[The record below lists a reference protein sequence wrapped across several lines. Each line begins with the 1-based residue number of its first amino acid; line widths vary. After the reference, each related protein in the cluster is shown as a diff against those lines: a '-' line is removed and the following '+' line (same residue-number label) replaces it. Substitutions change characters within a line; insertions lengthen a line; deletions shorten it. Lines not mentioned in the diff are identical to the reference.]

1 MEKCIVCLKD
11 DHPTTLIKLRQKGC
25 LGIIKASQERGDC
38 LSALEGNFVHQL
50 CRKTYTNPNDIKKYK
65 KEKLVLREIHT
76 NTPKLRSKSHFD
88 FKHHCLFCGNEA
100 TDSKKKDKNV
110 IQVRTD
116 DFESRIQDACD
127 LRNDDWAAEVRGRL
141 ESVSD
146 LHAADAVYHQACS
159 VNFRTC
165 KNTPVFRSPI
175 SPDAKPENKR
185 GRPALQEDGFYKT
198 VDFLKHHDD
207 EQISISDLV
216 EKMDE
221 MCDGN
226 AYSQMYLKKRLK
238 QHFGDE
244 IIITDIPGRKSV
256 VTLRETVTCILQ
268 DYYQRPSNLNPDDEK
283 RALIRAAAKLI
294 KSDIRSVDT
303 TKSIYP
309 TPANIASVDNNLSY
323 LPESLLLFLSNIFS
337 EIDPSVKIASIGQAV
352 MQASRPRALITPL
365 QLGLG
370 VQVHHNFASRFL
382 VSTLNSLGFCSSY
395 YEVQKFESSAA
406 AVQGVDLP
414 GDISSSFVQF
424 VADNVDHNTRTIDGL
439 NTFHGM
445 GIIAGITPGTKR
457 TQPIPRIAFSTD
469 EIKALAKI
477 EIKYY
482 KPQSDRMAELSYAEL
497 KNLNTLDKT
506 FRLDLLS
513 VIIWP
518 LKYPIPMWSGF
529 MQMVQTGDYPGK
541 SSVSFLPM
549 IDLNASDMTCIYST
563 LNFVANQA
571 KRYDITA
578 ILTFDQPLYW
588 KALSIVENE
597 NPGSTLK
604 SMVLRLGPFHTE
616 MSFLGSIG
624 NLMSNTGL
632 KEMLELIYAP
642 NAVTHILSGKAVAR
656 AFRGHMLVD
665 TALYCLLIADI
676 FNIDVSK
683 LLEEPNSTFETTD
696 MKEIDELYSQL
707 SSGELSASE
716 AGESDVLKNLE
727 ATVHRKQEILKQSR
741 TAKLWLQYSE
751 MVQVLRQFIKAERT
765 GNWPLH
771 LQSIQE
777 MLPFLAASGHNLYT
791 KTAYVYLM
799 TMQSLDE
806 DHPDVYASFINGNHV
821 IRRSNRYWAGI
832 SSDLFI
838 EQVLMRSVKTA
849 GGLTRGRGMTES
861 QRSLWLMS
869 MPACAEINQAMQDLS
884 GVGYF
889 SSEQHKDETHARQKK
904 DTNDIQTL
912 LTFLKSR
919 NPFIDSEVDRS
930 LRNIE
935 TGVVADKT
943 VNVDDAKKVGTSIL
957 QELVGK
963 NIADHTFRRKK
974 QAITL
979 GNKVQAKLDGEPL
992 RIDSQLLFQRC
1003 TTAAHGIF
1011 EDISEIFQFEL
1022 CGVPSSIF
1030 ETTGLPREPQKSTLA
1045 EYMWNL
1051 IGLKPKAPTET
1062 HFVLD
1067 GGSLI
1072 HRLPWAKGA
1081 TVDTICMTYFNYV
1094 NNHYTDATV
1103 VFDGYPSVPTTKDVT
1118 HFRRTK
1124 GIISPKVNFNNA
1136 TPIKTKKDEFLS
1148 NSENKQHFIN
1158 TLGEKLK
1165 DGHVQVIHAE
1175 DDC

>member
-110 IQVRTD
+110 
-116 DFESRIQDACD
+116 F
-127 LRNDDWAAEVRGRL
+127 
-141 ESVSD
+141 
-146 LHAADAVYHQACS
+146 QACS

-283 RALIRAAAKLI
+283 SFIKAAAKLI

-303 TKSIYP
+303 T
-309 TPANIASVDNNLSY
+309 N
-323 LPESLLLFLSNIFS
+323 
-337 EIDPSVKIASIGQAV
+337 
-352 MQASRPRALITPL
+352 
-365 QLGLG
+365 
-370 VQVHHNFASRFL
+370 
-382 VSTLNSLGFCSSY
+382 LGFCSSY

-414 GDISSSFVQF
+414 GDISNSFVQF

-683 LLEEPNSTFETTD
+683 LLEEPNSTLETTE

-707 SSGELSASE
+707 SSESCHFRC
-716 AGESDVLKNLE
+716 GESDVLKNLE

-777 MLPFLAASGHNLYT
+777 MLPF
-791 KTAYVYLM
+791 
-799 TMQSLDE
+799 
-806 DHPDVYASFINGNHV
+806 
-821 IRRSNRYWAGI
+821 W
-832 SSDLFI
+832 
-838 EQVLMRSVKTA
+838 
-849 GGLTRGRGMTES
+849 
-861 QRSLWLMS
+861 
-869 MPACAEINQAMQDLS
+869 
-884 GVGYF
+884 
-889 SSEQHKDETHARQKK
+889 QH
-904 DTNDIQTL
+904 
-912 LTFLKSR
+912 
-919 NPFIDSEVDRS
+919 
-930 LRNIE
+930 
-935 TGVVADKT
+935 
-943 VNVDDAKKVGTSIL
+943 
-957 QELVGK
+957 
-963 NIADHTFRRKK
+963 
-974 QAITL
+974 
-979 GNKVQAKLDGEPL
+979 
-992 RIDSQLLFQRC
+992 
-1003 TTAAHGIF
+1003 
-1011 EDISEIFQFEL
+1011 
-1022 CGVPSSIF
+1022 
-1030 ETTGLPREPQKSTLA
+1030 
-1045 EYMWNL
+1045 
-1051 IGLKPKAPTET
+1051 
-1062 HFVLD
+1062 
-1067 GGSLI
+1067 
-1072 HRLPWAKGA
+1072 
-1081 TVDTICMTYFNYV
+1081 
-1094 NNHYTDATV
+1094 
-1103 VFDGYPSVPTTKDVT
+1103 
-1118 HFRRTK
+1118 
-1124 GIISPKVNFNNA
+1124 
-1136 TPIKTKKDEFLS
+1136 IK
-1148 NSENKQHFIN
+1148 
-1158 TLGEKLK
+1158 
-1165 DGHVQVIHAE
+1165 
-1175 DDC
+1175 

>member
-1 MEKCIVCLKD
+1 MLHTDNFYISYIYTMEKCIVCLKD

-38 LSALEGNFVHQL
+38 LSALE
-50 CRKTYTNPNDIKKYK
+50 
-65 KEKLVLREIHT
+65 
-76 NTPKLRSKSHFD
+76 
-88 FKHHCLFCGNEA
+88 
-100 TDSKKKDKNV
+100 
-110 IQVRTD
+110 
-116 DFESRIQDACD
+116 
-127 LRNDDWAAEVRGRL
+127 
-141 ESVSD
+141 
-146 LHAADAVYHQACS
+146 
-159 VNFRTC
+159 
-165 KNTPVFRSPI
+165 
-175 SPDAKPENKR
+175 
-185 GRPALQEDGFYKT
+185 
-198 VDFLKHHDD
+198 
-207 EQISISDLV
+207 
-216 EKMDE
+216 
-221 MCDGN
+221 
-226 AYSQMYLKKRLK
+226 
-238 QHFGDE
+238 
-244 IIITDIPGRKSV
+244 
-256 VTLRETVTCILQ
+256 
-268 DYYQRPSNLNPDDEK
+268 
-283 RALIRAAAKLI
+283 
-294 KSDIRSVDT
+294 
-303 TKSIYP
+303 
-309 TPANIASVDNNLSY
+309 
-323 LPESLLLFLSNIFS
+323 
-337 EIDPSVKIASIGQAV
+337 DPSVKIASIGQAV

-370 VQVHHNFASRFL
+370 VHVHHNFASRFL

-414 GDISSSFVQF
+414 
-424 VADNVDHNTRTIDGL
+424 
-439 NTFHGM
+439 
-445 GIIAGITPGTKR
+445 AGITPGTKR

-683 LLEEPNSTFETTD
+683 LLEEPNSTLETTE

-765 GNWPLH
+765 DAG
-771 LQSIQE
+771 S
-777 MLPFLAASGHNLYT
+777 
-791 KTAYVYLM
+791 LM
-799 TMQSLDE
+799 THGQTYYLTVTAVNSVHLMSYAFSGPIAIDTTPPQNGKVIDL
-806 DHPDVYASFINGNHV
+806 HTTYRMDV
-821 IRRSNRYWAGI
+821 SNNTAT
-832 SSDLFI
+832 
-838 EQVLMRSVKTA
+838 VLMNSRTCSTDQECDALDATCSESLTSV
-849 GGLTRGRGMTES
+849 
-861 QRSLWLMS
+861 SLAWQ
-869 MPACAEINQAMQDLS
+869 PFTDEQS
-884 GVGYF
+884 GVKQYEVAIGITPGGGQIKPF
-889 SSEQHKDETHARQKK
+889 VRVPV
-904 DTNDIQTL
+904 DTLQY
-912 LTFLKSR
+912 
-919 NPFIDSEVDRS
+919 
-930 LRNIE
+930 
-935 TGVVADKT
+935 T
-943 VNVDDAKKVGTSIL
+943 VNGLNLHGHKKIYVSVRGTNGAGLSSVGTSNGVYMSYLSQGLPPLLHVGVYDVL
-957 QELVGK
+957 QNSHGDVDFQESYDTYRASWDMSGDPCPVVK
-963 NIADHTFRRKK
+963 YEWQIQR
-974 QAITL
+974 
-979 GNKVQAKLDGEPL
+979 LDGKVVMPWL
-992 RIDSQLLFQRC
+992 DM
-1003 TTAAHGIF
+1003 G
-1011 EDISEIFQFEL
+1011 
-1022 CGVPSSIF
+1022 
-1030 ETTGLPREPQKSTLA
+1030 STFCL
-1045 EYMWNL
+1045 
-1051 IGLKPKAPTET
+1051 
-1062 HFVLD
+1062 
-1067 GGSLI
+1067 
-1072 HRLPWAKGA
+1072 
-1081 TVDTICMTYFNYV
+1081 
-1094 NNHYTDATV
+1094 YT
-1103 VFDGYPSVPTTKDVT
+1103 
-1118 HFRRTK
+1118 
-1124 GIISPKVNFNNA
+1124 
-1136 TPIKTKKDEFLS
+1136 
-1148 NSENKQHFIN
+1148 FI
-1158 TLGEKLK
+1158 
-1165 DGHVQVIHAE
+1165 
-1175 DDC
+1175 

>member
-1 MEKCIVCLKD
+1 
-11 DHPTTLIKLRQKGC
+11 
-25 LGIIKASQERGDC
+25 
-38 LSALEGNFVHQL
+38 
-50 CRKTYTNPNDIKKYK
+50 
-65 KEKLVLREIHT
+65 
-76 NTPKLRSKSHFD
+76 
-88 FKHHCLFCGNEA
+88 
-100 TDSKKKDKNV
+100 
-110 IQVRTD
+110 
-116 DFESRIQDACD
+116 
-127 LRNDDWAAEVRGRL
+127 
-141 ESVSD
+141 
-146 LHAADAVYHQACS
+146 
-159 VNFRTC
+159 
-165 KNTPVFRSPI
+165 
-175 SPDAKPENKR
+175 
-185 GRPALQEDGFYKT
+185 
-198 VDFLKHHDD
+198 
-207 EQISISDLV
+207 
-216 EKMDE
+216 
-221 MCDGN
+221 
-226 AYSQMYLKKRLK
+226 
-238 QHFGDE
+238 
-244 IIITDIPGRKSV
+244 
-256 VTLRETVTCILQ
+256 
-268 DYYQRPSNLNPDDEK
+268 
-283 RALIRAAAKLI
+283 
-294 KSDIRSVDT
+294 
-303 TKSIYP
+303 
-309 TPANIASVDNNLSY
+309 
-323 LPESLLLFLSNIFS
+323 
-337 EIDPSVKIASIGQAV
+337 
-352 MQASRPRALITPL
+352 
-365 QLGLG
+365 
-370 VQVHHNFASRFL
+370 
-382 VSTLNSLGFCSSY
+382 
-395 YEVQKFESSAA
+395 
-406 AVQGVDLP
+406 
-414 GDISSSFVQF
+414 
-424 VADNVDHNTRTIDGL
+424 
-439 NTFHGM
+439 
-445 GIIAGITPGTKR
+445 
-457 TQPIPRIAFSTD
+457 
-469 EIKALAKI
+469 
-477 EIKYY
+477 
-482 KPQSDRMAELSYAEL
+482 
-497 KNLNTLDKT
+497 
-506 FRLDLLS
+506 
-513 VIIWP
+513 
-518 LKYPIPMWSGF
+518 
-529 MQMVQTGDYPGK
+529 
-541 SSVSFLPM
+541 
-549 IDLNASDMTCIYST
+549 
-563 LNFVANQA
+563 
-571 KRYDITA
+571 
-578 ILTFDQPLYW
+578 
-588 KALSIVENE
+588 
-597 NPGSTLK
+597 
-604 SMVLRLGPFHTE
+604 
-616 MSFLGSIG
+616 
-624 NLMSNTGL
+624 
-632 KEMLELIYAP
+632 
-642 NAVTHILSGKAVAR
+642 
-656 AFRGHMLVD
+656 
-665 TALYCLLIADI
+665 
-676 FNIDVSK
+676 
-683 LLEEPNSTFETTD
+683 
-696 MKEIDELYSQL
+696 
-707 SSGELSASE
+707 
-716 AGESDVLKNLE
+716 
-727 ATVHRKQEILKQSR
+727 
-741 TAKLWLQYSE
+741 

-1081 TVDTICMTYFNYV
+1081 TVDTICMTYVNYV

-1103 VFDGYPSVPTTKDVT
+1103 VFDGYPSVPTTKDESNVESIHKAGEQIFVVALYGGLLDVET
-1118 HFRRTK
+1118 LDMLRYRIFA
-1124 GIISPKVNFNNA
+1124 SKVCVGN
-1136 TPIKTKKDEFLS
+1136 IY
-1148 NSENKQHFIN
+1148 
-1158 TLGEKLK
+1158 
-1165 DGHVQVIHAE
+1165 VQVHTLPPTSDAAKLHCIRGLSSNASLDWE
-1175 DDC
+1175 

>member
-1 MEKCIVCLKD
+1 
-11 DHPTTLIKLRQKGC
+11 
-25 LGIIKASQERGDC
+25 
-38 LSALEGNFVHQL
+38 
-50 CRKTYTNPNDIKKYK
+50 
-65 KEKLVLREIHT
+65 
-76 NTPKLRSKSHFD
+76 
-88 FKHHCLFCGNEA
+88 
-100 TDSKKKDKNV
+100 
-110 IQVRTD
+110 
-116 DFESRIQDACD
+116 
-127 LRNDDWAAEVRGRL
+127 
-141 ESVSD
+141 
-146 LHAADAVYHQACS
+146 
-159 VNFRTC
+159 
-165 KNTPVFRSPI
+165 
-175 SPDAKPENKR
+175 
-185 GRPALQEDGFYKT
+185 
-198 VDFLKHHDD
+198 
-207 EQISISDLV
+207 
-216 EKMDE
+216 
-221 MCDGN
+221 
-226 AYSQMYLKKRLK
+226 
-238 QHFGDE
+238 
-244 IIITDIPGRKSV
+244 
-256 VTLRETVTCILQ
+256 
-268 DYYQRPSNLNPDDEK
+268 
-283 RALIRAAAKLI
+283 
-294 KSDIRSVDT
+294 
-303 TKSIYP
+303 
-309 TPANIASVDNNLSY
+309 
-323 LPESLLLFLSNIFS
+323 
-337 EIDPSVKIASIGQAV
+337 

-414 GDISSSFVQF
+414 GDISNSFVQF

-683 LLEEPNSTFETTD
+683 LLEEPNSTLETTE

-727 ATVHRKQEILKQSR
+727 ATVRRKTEILKQSR

-849 GGLTRGRGMTES
+849 GELTRGRGMTES

-889 SSEQHKDETHARQKK
+889 SK
-904 DTNDIQTL
+904 
-912 LTFLKSR
+912 
-919 NPFIDSEVDRS
+919 VDRS

-1051 IGLKPKAPTET
+1051 TGLKPKAPTET

-1072 HRLPWAKGA
+1072 HRLPWTKGA
-1081 TVDTICMTYFNYV
+1081 TVDTICMTYVNYV

-1124 GIISPKVNFNNA
+1124 GILSPKVNFNND

-1175 DDC
+1175 DDADLKIVLTAIEKSKQHTTTVIGEDTDLLILLCYHSKDAINKIYFQIRSQAKHSQNKDLGHNRDKEKNWTTCKGTVFKKISTNIKLQDHAAVFCQESNVESIHKAGEQIFVALYGGLQDVETLDMLRYRIFASKVCVGNIYVQVHTLPPTSDAAKLHCIRVYHQTQVWIGKGDKLDPKDWGWHVEDNKLLPIRALLPPAPEKLLRIIRCNCKLNCDTKRCSCRKHGIDCSPACGECRGMNCSNTSNITEADELDDR

>member
-38 LSALEGNFVHQL
+38 LSALE
-50 CRKTYTNPNDIKKYK
+50 
-65 KEKLVLREIHT
+65 
-76 NTPKLRSKSHFD
+76 
-88 FKHHCLFCGNEA
+88 A

-110 IQVRTD
+110 FQVRTD

-127 LRNDDWAAEVRGRL
+127 LRNDDWAAEVRGDWR
-141 ESVSD
+141 
-146 LHAADAVYHQACS
+146 A

-414 GDISSSFVQF
+414 GDISNSFVQF

-549 IDLNASDMTCIYST
+549 IDLNASGHDMYLFYIE
-563 LNFVANQA
+563 L
-571 KRYDITA
+571 RR
-578 ILTFDQPLYW
+578 QPS
-588 KALSIVENE
+588 KAL
-597 NPGSTLK
+597 
-604 SMVLRLGPFHTE
+604 
-616 MSFLGSIG
+616 
-624 NLMSNTGL
+624 
-632 KEMLELIYAP
+632 
-642 NAVTHILSGKAVAR
+642 
-656 AFRGHMLVD
+656 
-665 TALYCLLIADI
+665 
-676 FNIDVSK
+676 
-683 LLEEPNSTFETTD
+683 
-696 MKEIDELYSQL
+696 
-707 SSGELSASE
+707 
-716 AGESDVLKNLE
+716 
-727 ATVHRKQEILKQSR
+727 
-741 TAKLWLQYSE
+741 
-751 MVQVLRQFIKAERT
+751 
-765 GNWPLH
+765 
-771 LQSIQE
+771 
-777 MLPFLAASGHNLYT
+777 
-791 KTAYVYLM
+791 
-799 TMQSLDE
+799 
-806 DHPDVYASFINGNHV
+806 
-821 IRRSNRYWAGI
+821 
-832 SSDLFI
+832 
-838 EQVLMRSVKTA
+838 
-849 GGLTRGRGMTES
+849 
-861 QRSLWLMS
+861 
-869 MPACAEINQAMQDLS
+869 
-884 GVGYF
+884 
-889 SSEQHKDETHARQKK
+889 
-904 DTNDIQTL
+904 
-912 LTFLKSR
+912 
-919 NPFIDSEVDRS
+919 
-930 LRNIE
+930 
-935 TGVVADKT
+935 
-943 VNVDDAKKVGTSIL
+943 
-957 QELVGK
+957 
-963 NIADHTFRRKK
+963 
-974 QAITL
+974 
-979 GNKVQAKLDGEPL
+979 
-992 RIDSQLLFQRC
+992 
-1003 TTAAHGIF
+1003 
-1011 EDISEIFQFEL
+1011 
-1022 CGVPSSIF
+1022 
-1030 ETTGLPREPQKSTLA
+1030 
-1045 EYMWNL
+1045 
-1051 IGLKPKAPTET
+1051 
-1062 HFVLD
+1062 
-1067 GGSLI
+1067 
-1072 HRLPWAKGA
+1072 
-1081 TVDTICMTYFNYV
+1081 
-1094 NNHYTDATV
+1094 
-1103 VFDGYPSVPTTKDVT
+1103 
-1118 HFRRTK
+1118 
-1124 GIISPKVNFNNA
+1124 
-1136 TPIKTKKDEFLS
+1136 
-1148 NSENKQHFIN
+1148 
-1158 TLGEKLK
+1158 
-1165 DGHVQVIHAE
+1165 
-1175 DDC
+1175 

>member
-11 DHPTTLIKLRQKGC
+11 DHPTTLIKLRQKVV
-25 LGIIKASQERGDC
+25 
-38 LSALEGNFVHQL
+38 LESSKL
-50 CRKTYTNPNDIKKYK
+50 ARKEET
-65 KEKLVLREIHT
+65 
-76 NTPKLRSKSHFD
+76 
-88 FKHHCLFCGNEA
+88 
-100 TDSKKKDKNV
+100 
-110 IQVRTD
+110 VRTD

-303 TKSIYP
+303 KKSIYP

-414 GDISSSFVQF
+414 GDISNSFVQF

-683 LLEEPNSTFETTD
+683 LLEEPNSTLETTE
-696 MKEIDELYSQL
+696 MKEIDKLYSQL

-727 ATVHRKQEILKQSR
+727 ATVRRKTEILKQSR

-806 DHPDVYASFINGNHV
+806 DHPDVYANFINGNHV

-943 VNVDDAKKVGTSIL
+943 VNDDAKRS
-957 QELVGK
+957 
-963 NIADHTFRRKK
+963 
-974 QAITL
+974 
-979 GNKVQAKLDGEPL
+979 QAKHSQNKDLGHNRDKEKNGPLVCNILPFIHAFSGCDTTCRIFGQGKGTVFKKISTNLKLQDHAAVFCQESNVESIHKAGEQMFVALYGGLQDVETLDMLRYRIFASKVCVGNIYVQVHTLPPTSDAAKLHCMRVYHQTQVWIGKGDKLDPKDWGWHVEDNKLLPIRAILPPAPEKLL
-992 RIDSQLLFQRC
+992 RIIRC
-1003 TTAAHGIF
+1003 NCKLNCDTKRCSCRKHGIDCSPACG
-1011 EDISEIFQFEL
+1011 ECRGMNCSNTSNITEADEL
-1022 CGVPSSIF
+1022 
-1030 ETTGLPREPQKSTLA
+1030 
-1045 EYMWNL
+1045 
-1051 IGLKPKAPTET
+1051 
-1062 HFVLD
+1062 
-1067 GGSLI
+1067 
-1072 HRLPWAKGA
+1072 
-1081 TVDTICMTYFNYV
+1081 
-1094 NNHYTDATV
+1094 
-1103 VFDGYPSVPTTKDVT
+1103 
-1118 HFRRTK
+1118 
-1124 GIISPKVNFNNA
+1124 
-1136 TPIKTKKDEFLS
+1136 
-1148 NSENKQHFIN
+1148 
-1158 TLGEKLK
+1158 
-1165 DGHVQVIHAE
+1165 
-1175 DDC
+1175 DDM

>member
-1 MEKCIVCLKD
+1 
-11 DHPTTLIKLRQKGC
+11 
-25 LGIIKASQERGDC
+25 
-38 LSALEGNFVHQL
+38 
-50 CRKTYTNPNDIKKYK
+50 
-65 KEKLVLREIHT
+65 
-76 NTPKLRSKSHFD
+76 
-88 FKHHCLFCGNEA
+88 
-100 TDSKKKDKNV
+100 
-110 IQVRTD
+110 
-116 DFESRIQDACD
+116 
-127 LRNDDWAAEVRGRL
+127 
-141 ESVSD
+141 
-146 LHAADAVYHQACS
+146 
-159 VNFRTC
+159 
-165 KNTPVFRSPI
+165 
-175 SPDAKPENKR
+175 
-185 GRPALQEDGFYKT
+185 
-198 VDFLKHHDD
+198 
-207 EQISISDLV
+207 
-216 EKMDE
+216 
-221 MCDGN
+221 
-226 AYSQMYLKKRLK
+226 
-238 QHFGDE
+238 
-244 IIITDIPGRKSV
+244 
-256 VTLRETVTCILQ
+256 
-268 DYYQRPSNLNPDDEK
+268 
-283 RALIRAAAKLI
+283 
-294 KSDIRSVDT
+294 
-303 TKSIYP
+303 
-309 TPANIASVDNNLSY
+309 
-323 LPESLLLFLSNIFS
+323 
-337 EIDPSVKIASIGQAV
+337 
-352 MQASRPRALITPL
+352 
-365 QLGLG
+365 
-370 VQVHHNFASRFL
+370 
-382 VSTLNSLGFCSSY
+382 
-395 YEVQKFESSAA
+395 
-406 AVQGVDLP
+406 
-414 GDISSSFVQF
+414 
-424 VADNVDHNTRTIDGL
+424 
-439 NTFHGM
+439 
-445 GIIAGITPGTKR
+445 
-457 TQPIPRIAFSTD
+457 
-469 EIKALAKI
+469 
-477 EIKYY
+477 
-482 KPQSDRMAELSYAEL
+482 
-497 KNLNTLDKT
+497 
-506 FRLDLLS
+506 
-513 VIIWP
+513 
-518 LKYPIPMWSGF
+518 
-529 MQMVQTGDYPGK
+529 
-541 SSVSFLPM
+541 
-549 IDLNASDMTCIYST
+549 
-563 LNFVANQA
+563 
-571 KRYDITA
+571 
-578 ILTFDQPLYW
+578 
-588 KALSIVENE
+588 
-597 NPGSTLK
+597 
-604 SMVLRLGPFHTE
+604 MVLRLGPFHTE

-683 LLEEPNSTFETTD
+683 LLEEPNSTLETTE

-777 MLPFLAASGHNLYT
+777 MLPFLAASGHNL
-791 KTAYVYLM
+791 
-799 TMQSLDE
+799 
-806 DHPDVYASFINGNHV
+806 
-821 IRRSNRYWAGI
+821 
-832 SSDLFI
+832 
-838 EQVLMRSVKTA
+838 
-849 GGLTRGRGMTES
+849 
-861 QRSLWLMS
+861 
-869 MPACAEINQAMQDLS
+869 
-884 GVGYF
+884 
-889 SSEQHKDETHARQKK
+889 EQHKDETHARQKK

-919 NPFIDSEVDRS
+919 NPFIDSEVDLS

-1081 TVDTICMTYFNYV
+1081 TVDTICMTYVNYV

-1103 VFDGYPSVPTTKDVT
+1103 VFDGYPSVPTTKDKINST
-1118 HFRRTK
+1118 
-1124 GIISPKVNFNNA
+1124 
-1136 TPIKTKKDEFLS
+1136 LS
-1148 NSENKQHFIN
+1148 IP
-1158 TLGEKLK
+1158 LEKNL

-1175 DDC
+1175 DDADLKIVLTAIEKSKQHTTTVIGEDTDLLILLCYHSKDAINKIYFKSEAKQNTHKIKIWDITETRRKIGPLVCNILPFIHAFSGCDTTSRIFGQGKGTVFKKISTNIKLQDHAAVFCQESNVESIHKAGEQIFVALYGGLLDVETLDMLRYRIFASKVCVGNIYVQVHTLPPTSDAAKLHCIRVYHQTQVWIGKGDKLDPKDWGWHVEDNKLLPIRALLPPAPEKLLRIIRCNCKLNCDTKRCSCRKHGIDCSPACGECRGMNCSNTSNITEADELDDR